1 MPVFFAPAV
10 HTPPRWGYC
19 CLLLLG
25 LLLFPQRLDALT
37 RQEAIDYALKNN
49 PSFRVVRAN
58 IEIAM
63 QRLRGWRYFP
73 TNPELE
79 SVGKVKAPGKPNP
92 LDFKTLE
99 NELVWKMPIG
109 GWWTQGQRLAMAF
122 LKRVK
127 REVEAFRFTLT
138 IETHRAYNKVLISQQ
153 KVALYKDI
161 VSFFERIERLTK
173 TMKAQGATDI
183 LSVNLVSLELLQNR
197 ASLQRSEAKLRVNQ
211 QKLAKFLGW
220 DQTSLPTA
228 TSLLPSNF
236 PLYNSIDP
244 FFVKAVDHVRL
255 QVAREQIKQAEVAI
269 QFEEAKA
276 IPDLKLKL
284 FYALEQELNHTIG
297 VGFSIPLP
305 FTFRN
310 QPKVFESRAKLQQ
323 TRLKL
328 LEEQFKIRQA
338 IRESFLRYTK
348 IREVLQIYQSQLLPQ
363 FAQQLRLLARSLQ
376 LGNLQLLQL
385 VTTQKSQL
393 KAMLDRLVTLEETVD
408 SYISLF
414 ESIGQLPTGL

>member
-1 MPVFFAPAV
+1 MFFVFAANLSSPCIG
-10 HTPPRWGYC
+10 R
-19 CLLLLG
+19 CLLLLVF
-25 LLLFPQRLDALT
+25 LLFPRQSHSLT
-37 RQEAIDYALKNN
+37 RQEAVDYALKNS
-49 PSFRVVRAN
+49 PSLRVVRAN
-58 IEIAM
+58 IDIAM

-79 SVGKVKAPGKPNP
+79 SVGKVKAPGKPSP
-92 LDFKTLE
+92 VDFKTLE
-99 NELVWKMPIG
+99 NELLWKMPIG

-122 LKRVK
+122 VNRVK
-127 REVEAFRFTLT
+127 REVEAFEFALTLDV
-138 IETHRAYNKVLISQQ
+138 HRAYNKVLISQQ
-153 KVALYKDI
+153 KVVLYKDI
-161 VSFFERIERLTK
+161 VAFFERIERLTQ

-183 LSVNLVSLELLQNR
+183 LSVNLVRLELLQNR

-211 QKLAKFLGW
+211 QKLAKVLGW
-220 DQTSLPTA
+220 DQTDLPTA
-228 TSLLPSNF
+228 TTPLPSNF

-244 FFVKAVDHVRL
+244 FFIKAADHIRL
-255 QVAREQIKQAEVAI
+255 QVARESIKQAQVAL

-297 VGFSIPLP
+297 IGFSIALP
-305 FTFRN
+305 FTYRN
-310 QPKVFESRAKLQQ
+310 QPKVFESRAKLSQS
-323 TRLKL
+323 RLKL
-328 LEEQFKIRQA
+328 LEEQFKIRQS

-348 IREVLQIYQSQLLPQ
+348 TREVLQIYQSQLLPQ

-393 KAMLDRLVTLEETVD
+393 KAMLDRLVTLEETLD
-408 SYISLF
+408 SYLSLF
-414 ESIGQLPTGL
+414 EAIGQLPTGL